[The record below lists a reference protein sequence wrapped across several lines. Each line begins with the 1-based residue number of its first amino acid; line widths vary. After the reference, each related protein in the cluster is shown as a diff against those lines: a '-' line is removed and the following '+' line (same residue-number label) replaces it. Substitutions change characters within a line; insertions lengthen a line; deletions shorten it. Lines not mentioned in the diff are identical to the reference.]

1 MTSVKAQT
9 VGLRSWPEIHYS
21 GHLTLCGWWSS
32 WPTFGR
38 RAASLFELWPSKT
51 LLWYVREHDICESS
65 NRGIACLARN
75 SLFRAPYAVWFVA
88 IVVNLRSESES
99 VFVPDPQ
106 RLCFGMYVA
115 MTSVKAQTV
124 GLRAWPE
131 IHYSGHLT
139 LCGSWPSWLTFG
151 RRAASLFEPGPQR
164 LCFGTYVN
172 MTSVK
177 AQTVGLRSWAENH
190 GSGHLTLCGS
200 WSSWSTF
207 GQRAK
212 AYLCLA
218 RKDFVSVCTCT

>member
-1 MTSVKAQT
+1 MVGGHRGQPSGGERQAYLSFGLQRLCFGTYVNMTSVKAQT

-65 NRGIACLARN
+65 NRGIAFLARN

-139 LCGSWPSWLTFG
+139 LCGSWPSW
-151 RRAASLFEPGPQR
+151 
-164 LCFGTYVN
+164 
-172 MTSVK
+172 
-177 AQTVGLRSWAENH
+177 
-190 GSGHLTLCGS
+190 
-200 WSSWSTF
+200 STF

-212 AYLCLA
+212 AYLWLA
-218 RKDFVSVCTCT
+218 RKDSVSVCTRT